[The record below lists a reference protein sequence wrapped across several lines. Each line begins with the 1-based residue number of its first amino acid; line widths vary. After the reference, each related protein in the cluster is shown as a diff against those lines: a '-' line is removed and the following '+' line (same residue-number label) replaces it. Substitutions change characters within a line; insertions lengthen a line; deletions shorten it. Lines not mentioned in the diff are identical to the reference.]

1 MRVGSILALV
11 SFPALLAAQSP
22 ALQMGTTY
30 VCPNNNSF
38 KVNSCTGTGATD
50 HCDVMT
56 SLNGQP
62 AQLAKP
68 LRQEVLTMAAICK
81 PQTAAAAGAAQRGA
95 APSAPAPAAQ
105 SGPGGFKVGDT
116 VQVNTLF
123 GWANGKVLQID
134 GNNYKVHVQTGA
146 DVWKTYP
153 SEVRRIGGINAEDR
167 AHGVYALHDRV
178 QVNVEGRWVDG
189 EIVTQLGSDYQVQ
202 LPGNRTAWASG
213 QNIRLVTAG
222 DKVPSQ
228 APKAGTPPKPGLTS
242 CAGKIEGRYSSSAGL
257 AGVSITFR
265 SGKATMG
272 GGIGADEEL
281 ECWMSGSNKII
292 LHKPGESNATDMP
305 LDINNDGSI
314 DTPLGEI
321 RKKGN

>member
-1 MRVGSILALV
+1 
-11 SFPALLAAQSP
+11 
-22 ALQMGTTY
+22 
-30 VCPNNNSF
+30 
-38 KVNSCTGTGATD
+38 
-50 HCDVMT
+50 MT

-68 LRQEVLTMAAICK
+68 LRQEVLAMAGICK
-81 PQTAAAAGAAQRGA
+81 PQTAAGAGAAQRGA
-95 APSAPAPAAQ
+95 APSATAPVSQ
-105 SGPGGFKVGDT
+105 SGVGGFKVGDT
-116 VQVNTLF
+116 VQVNTAF
-123 GWANGKVLQID
+123 GWANGKVVRID
-134 GNNYKVHVQTGA
+134 GSNYYVHVQTGA

-167 AHGVYALHDRV
+167 AHGVFALHDRV

-189 EIVTQLGSDYQVQ
+189 EIITELGMDYQVQ

-213 QNIRLVTAG
+213 QNIRLVTAA
-222 DKVPSQ
+222 DKVPSS

-265 SGKATMG
+265 SGKATMS

-281 ECWMSGSNKII
+281 ECWMSGSSKII